1 MSVKETTGT
10 ENSIM
15 IQICQLLINYSI
27 NLKKTKLIKLAYSR
41 NYSSTYI
48 AINIHNQG
56 SETKINKLKTK
67 LAYISNY

>member
-27 NLKKTKLIKLAYSR
+27 NLKKTKLNLHIAQTIAAPILQ
-41 NYSSTYI
+41 STYI
-48 AINIHNQG
+48 
-56 SETKINKLKTK
+56 TKVQRQK
-67 LAYISNY
+67 